1 MKKHLFES
9 IEKERSTVKRAIIL
23 ILMAMFLL
31 TGCETFSG
39 FGRDM
44 KKAGNWVEK
53 KAEQSK

>member
-1 MKKHLFES
+1 M
-9 IEKERSTVKRAIIL
+9 KRAIIL

>member
-1 MKKHLFES
+1 M
-9 IEKERSTVKRAIIL
+9 KRAAVL
-23 ILMAMFLL
+23 ILLAVFLL

-53 KAEQSK
+53 KAEQSR

>member
-1 MKKHLFES
+1 MQRLA
-9 IEKERSTVKRAIIL
+9 VL
-23 ILMAMFLL
+23 ILLAIFLL

-44 KKAGNWVEK
+44 KKAGDWVER

>member
-1 MKKHLFES
+1 M
-9 IEKERSTVKRAIIL
+9 KRAAVL
-23 ILMAMFLL
+23 IFLTIFLL

-44 KKAGNWVEK
+44 KKAGNWVER

>member
-1 MKKHLFES
+1 M
-9 IEKERSTVKRAIIL
+9 KRAAVL
-23 ILMAMFLL
+23 IFLAIFLL

-44 KKAGNWVEK
+44 KKAGNWVER

>member
-1 MKKHLFES
+1 MK
-9 IEKERSTVKRAIIL
+9 RTTVL
-23 ILMAMFLL
+23 ILLAIFLL

-44 KKAGNWVEK
+44 KKAGDWVER